1 MEINEKKL
9 KRQLQIVQKWVENKA
24 CGCLIGAT
32 GFGKTY
38 VAILAIQRM
47 HRKYPNA
54 TVNVV
59 VPSVKLLEDWVGN
72 NGHIQKHNLHNVNVY
87 VVNTYIRYLHVC
99 DLLVLDEIHHYVS
112 EEFGKTFD
120 NTTYKFVLGLTATLE
135 RIDGKHEIIQNL
147 CPVIEEIT
155 LEEARRQGYVSD
167 YKVFNWG
174 LDLSEEDRIEYDRIH
189 SIFNKNFA
197 KFGFEFSLA
206 MACST
211 GKGMTTKIGEVY
223 KTGDQWRVSVAT
235 RNDWDG
241 TREHYWSPENVGKAA
256 QQWSW
261 AMRERKKLIYRA
273 TVKIQAVK
281 ELVNKFNLKTMT
293 FAEDTEFADKLAE
306 VLGNKARAYHTKIK
320 SIVRTERIETV
331 SKKGEVKVVYKD
343 KKISGNR
350 LKEESLELF
359 KQADSGVDV
368 LSTVK
373 SLDEGFDFHSIG
385 LAIMASYNSGKRQ
398 DNQRTGRAIRVDY
411 SNADKVSIIVNL
423 YIKESQ
429 EEKWLKE
436 KQKGKRGIKW
446 VDSIDEIVVQEDLN
460 FELCKN

>member
-223 KTGDQWRVSVAT
+223 KTG
-235 RNDWDG
+235 
-241 TREHYWSPENVGKAA
+241 
-256 QQWSW
+256 
-261 AMRERKKLIYRA
+261 
-273 TVKIQAVK
+273 
-281 ELVNKFNLKTMT
+281 
-293 FAEDTEFADKLAE
+293 
-306 VLGNKARAYHTKIK
+306 
-320 SIVRTERIETV
+320 
-331 SKKGEVKVVYKD
+331 EVKVVYKD